1 MGTSSMYSGYSNGT
15 SQGNPLL
22 PNDFDENENNDS
34 ENNEDENNSNE
45 NNSDENTEDN
55 QNPEETKVSDQNVS
69 WQAAKTSMSKIA
81 SGKSTVNKAV
91 SNYVKAHGGAKSASK
106 TAKSG
111 IGTVINIGQ
120 FINNVSSQGFTQTLE
135 KYKIDYNNKSA
146 KDILSDIINYLAP
159 SPITKEDSIAR
170 KALVV
175 TMEQLYDLLEKENL
189 EIDKINNE
197 TLNFIIPKYVECYI
211 YERIINDLGSRI
223 ETASLNSIQAIK
235 IEQEIKDYV
244 NAKVEIAFKRKD
256 FEIMEFTKKEV
267 ESLYNQCYTI
277 MENML

>member
-1 MGTSSMYSGYSNGT
+1 MGTSSMYKGHSNSN

-22 PNDFDENENNDS
+22 PSDFDENEDND
-34 ENNEDENNSNE
+34 NE
-45 NNSDENTEDN
+45 NNGDENTEDN
-55 QNPEETKVSDQNVS
+55 KNPNENKVSDNNVS
-69 WQAAKTSMSKIA
+69 WQTAKTSMSKIA
-81 SGKSTVNKAV
+81 SGKSSVNKTI
-91 SNYVKAHGGAKSASK
+91 SNYVKAYGGAKTASK

-111 IGTVINIGQ
+111 VRTVLSLGS

-135 KYKIDYNNKSA
+135 NYNIDYKDKSA
-146 KDILSDIINYLAP
+146 KDVLSELINHLAP

-175 TMEQLYDLLEKENL
+175 TMEILYELIDNENL

-197 TLNFIIPKYVECYI
+197 TFNFIIPKYIECYI

-223 ETASLNSIQAIK
+223 EIASSNSYQAIK
-235 IEQEIKDYV
+235 IEQEIKDYI
-244 NAKVEIAFKRKD
+244 NSKVDIAFKGKN
-256 FEIMEFTKKEV
+256 FEKMSFTKNEV